1 MIEPAARTEVPVP
14 EPTLVRAR
22 ARAGNAKDFLA
33 FLEEFQP
40 GTASHLRVTL
50 PREVMNAV
58 EGSARTDWNDI
69 ELDAQY
75 VGAIVRWLGAERA
88 CDAWRK
94 FTSERFIRA
103 PAIRALAEG
112 AIRVFGLSVP
122 SFVRMVPFAFRQ
134 GFRDFADVDV
144 TLGDH
149 QATVTI
155 RHLAPGVSPEYATL
169 FHGLFLGIYDI
180 AGLAPQLEFRHELAA
195 RRIVAQFRW

>member
-1 MIEPAARTEVPVP
+1 MSVTAVRGERPNPEPAFA
-14 EPTLVRAR
+14 RAR
-22 ARAGNAKDFLA
+22 ARAGNAKDFLE
-33 FLEEFQP
+33 FLEQLQP
-40 GTASHLRVTL
+40 GTAAHLRATL
-50 PREVMNAV
+50 PREVMSAV

-75 VGAIVRWLGAERA
+75 VTAIVRWLGPERA
-88 CDAWRK
+88 REAWRK

-134 GFRDFADVDV
+134 GFRDFADVEV
-144 TLGDH
+144 TLGERN
-149 QATVTI
+149 ATVTI
-155 RHLAPGVSPEYATL
+155 RNLAPAVSPEYATL

-180 AGLAPQLEFRHELAA
+180 AGVPPQLEFRPALDA
-195 RRIVAQFRW
+195 RRITAQFRW